1 MSWNNKVQKR
11 NEKSKGKNCT
21 CWLFENNGNVLTN
34 EQINILR
41 DISLNCTVASVRMS
55 WRAQFPPRATTW
67 SCTYTPRARLP
78 GATRCYG
85 ADSDTAVAVRASVS
99 AHRPA
104 SRLRSSMLSDAPRQ
118 LQLANALFFLR
129 FRQSTVCATPRTF
142 VFFVFLTFSSQLCDS
157 MMDDEKNFKLISP
170 TKVAKKVSFKVSTTI
185 WQCFFLV
192 FFLVWV
198 MVFVLLCVVFFILK
212 GCCWRSKWNCAEVF
226 SWLIILVCGQ
236 SIELIRER
244 NTFAGTILYPR
255 WQ

>member
-1 MSWNNKVQKR
+1 MR
-11 NEKSKGKNCT
+11 NSHHEPPPG
-21 CWLFENNGNVLTN
+21 
-34 EQINILR
+34 
-41 DISLNCTVASVRMS
+41 AVRIH
-55 WRAQFPPRATTW
+55 RVPD
-67 SCTYTPRARLP
+67 YP

-170 TKVAKKVSFKVSTTI
+170 TKVAKKSFFQSFYNNLAVFFF
-185 WQCFFLV
+185 WCFFL
-192 FFLVWV
+192 F
-198 MVFVLLCVVFFILK
+198 
-212 GCCWRSKWNCAEVF
+212 G
-226 SWLIILVCGQ
+226 
-236 SIELIRER
+236 
-244 NTFAGTILYPR
+244 
-255 WQ
+255 